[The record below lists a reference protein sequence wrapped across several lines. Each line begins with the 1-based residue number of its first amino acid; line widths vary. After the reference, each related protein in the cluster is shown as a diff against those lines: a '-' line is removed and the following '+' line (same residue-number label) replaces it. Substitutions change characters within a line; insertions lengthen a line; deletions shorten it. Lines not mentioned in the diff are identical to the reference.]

1 MYGLNKEEIKLFQ
14 RLNTPAKIQ
23 DFLEQIPIN
32 FERGRQTCYSPR
44 QVLKYR
50 RAHCMEGAMLAAAIL
65 KFHGHKPLVVDLR
78 AHKRDRNHAIAVF
91 KINPAPSCRGIAPR
105 RKAILSHSSP
115 QQAAG
120 YSGRCWINSEW
131 GAISKTNH
139 AVLRYREPVYNSL
152 RELVMSYFHEYFL
165 NDGKKTLRSYS
176 EPVDLSRFDTK
187 NWITSDTDLWYID
200 EYLNRVPHTSILN
213 KKQVASLRRADK
225 IEIRAGKLTTFKRGS
240 K

>member
-1 MYGLNKEEIKLFQ
+1 MCRRLSFPRAELQSSNSALRCLANTFLSITRFPGLIAGHGEYWNLSANRI
-14 RLNTPAKIQ
+14 
-23 DFLEQIPIN
+23 
-32 FERGRQTCYSPR
+32 ERFSTECLMIR
-44 QVLKYR
+44 
-50 RAHCMEGAMLAAAIL
+50 
-65 KFHGHKPLVVDLR
+65 
-78 AHKRDRNHAIAVF
+78 
-91 KINPAPSCRGIAPR
+91 INPAPSCRGIAPR

-139 AVLRYREPVYNSL
+139 EVLRYREPVYKSV
-152 RELVMSYFHEYFL
+152 RDLVMSYFHEYFL
-165 NDGKKTLRSYS
+165 NDGKKTLRSS
-176 EPVDLSRFDTK
+176 TEPVDLSRFYSK

-213 KKQVASLRRADK
+213 KKQVAYLRRADK